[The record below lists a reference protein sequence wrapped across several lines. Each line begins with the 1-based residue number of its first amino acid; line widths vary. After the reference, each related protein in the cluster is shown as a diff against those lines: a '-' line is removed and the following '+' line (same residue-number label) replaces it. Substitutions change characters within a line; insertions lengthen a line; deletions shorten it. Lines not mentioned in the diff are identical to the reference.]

1 MFCDFVRSVQVRNIT
16 HHCHSFSICPA
27 GWGWRDNSNDMH
39 TTKQHCPPTF
49 TGTPPEHG
57 PKSRCGA
64 LVAETPLR
72 VEKMPC
78 KASLRIP
85 VLFSWRM
92 AHLRFLRKQDGS
104 SANSR
109 TPQTQTPP
117 PSASHDH
124 FRFHRH
130 HHQQQFHQIHP
141 KAQFPTLISGFVACV
156 CLAFET

>member
-1 MFCDFVRSVQVRNIT
+1 MQVRNIT

-124 FRFHRH
+124 FRSSPSPPSTAVSPNPS
-130 HHQQQFHQIHP
+130 QG
-141 KAQFPTLISGFVACV
+141 TISYPYLRFCGMRLSCF
-156 CLAFET
+156 